1 MIEQL
6 ISKIFVTR
14 NVAHLAHWKTT
25 SYSQHMALGDFYDA
39 IIDHIDGLVE
49 SFQGDFG
56 LIGDVALN
64 AAPKKI
70 EILSHLK
77 QEIEWI
83 KSNREN
89 IAKDNCSLENQI
101 DSLIQT
107 YQTTIYKL
115 TFLK

>member
-6 ISKIFVTR
+6 ISKLFVTR

-25 SYSQHMALGDFYDA
+25 SFSQHMALGDFYDS
-39 IIDHIDGLVE
+39 IVDLLDGIVE
-49 SFQGDFG
+49 SYQGSFG
-56 LIGDVALN
+56 MIGDVALN
-64 AAPKKI
+64 ASPKQI

-77 QEIEWI
+77 QELTWLEN
-83 KSNREN
+83 NREK
-89 IAKDNCSLENQI
+89 IANGSTSIQNQV
-101 DSLIQT
+101 DSLMQA